1 MANISAGEWNYIGTI
16 AVPPSTGQVRLDA
29 ASQTAATHVW
39 INKTTAMSTDASA
52 VLAAIVKGQDLSIY
66 NKSDPTKGQVYTVTG
81 NPVDGGTYF
90 DYPVVWKSSATN
102 GAFPAQRTII
112 EVVSLPL
119 SVAVTGLALQPSS
132 GLPTLITARGI
143 AIAISGQSVQS
154 SAGWTTFR
162 GQGVTVPVS
171 GPQPAQISAG
181 TTTFREDQRIEIAI
195 ACLTMKVGPLDVSG
209 QLVTHDYFHP
219 FEGLHLT
226 SPGLTIRQWYAG
238 QALTGFIANSQRP
251 AANLIGKVADY
262 CFKVADSMIA
272 YEAKQAA
279 GTLTPPAGGR
289 PNPPVAPPPS
299 IAAPGPATVT
309 DAQVAALRKK
319 DAANAA

>member
-29 ASQTAATHVW
+29 ATQTAATHVW

-52 VLAAIVKGQDLSIY
+52 VLATIGKGQDLSIY
-66 NKSDPTKGQVYTVTG
+66 NKSDPTKGQVYSVTG
-81 NPVDGGTYF
+81 TPIDGGTYF
-90 DYPVVWKSSATN
+90 DYPVVWKSSAAS

-119 SVAVTGLALQPSS
+119 SVAVTGSALQASTFA
-132 GLPTLITARGI
+132 PTIIQGAGI
-143 AIAISGQSVQS
+143 SVPVIGQSAQS
-154 SAGWTTFR
+154 RVGATTFR
-162 GQGVTVPVS
+162 Q
-171 GPQPAQISAG
+171 
-181 TTTFREDQRIEIAI
+181 DQHIELIV
-195 ACLTMKVGPLDVSG
+195 ACLKAQTSAVDVSG
-209 QLVTHDYFHP
+209 QLITHDYFHP

-272 YEAKQAA
+272 YEAKQKA
-279 GTLTPPAGGR
+279 GELTPPAGGR
-289 PNPPVAPPPS
+289 PMPPVQPPPVVDT
-299 IAAPGPATVT
+299 PGPATVT
-309 DAQVAALRKK
+309 DAQVIALRKK